1 MRCLAI
7 LTPSRSTLALVFA
20 STLVTSWAA
29 TAGAQSSV
37 GRPLPSPPSIIGSEA
52 AAPSL
57 RLAGFYRRRAA
68 GRGTFL
74 TTADLERRRAA
85 RLSDILRMMPGVS
98 LVPIGG
104 GRFAV
109 ATPRPGGHATFGPTG
124 AERGAC
130 FFDLLLDGVRL
141 TPVPGALPVDIDD
154 IAPARLAAI
163 EVHRATSIPIELQ
176 VGAGSCGVI
185 ALWSRDP

>member
-1 MRCLAI
+1 MRLAI
-7 LTPSRSTLALVFA
+7 LTLSRSPFALALA
-20 STLVTSWAA
+20 SVLMTSSAA
-29 TAGAQSSV
+29 IAGAQSSV
-37 GRPLPSPPSIIGSEA
+37 GRPLTNPPSILGSET

-74 TTADLERRRAA
+74 TTADLERRRAS

-104 GRFAV
+104 ARVAV
-109 ATPRPGGHATFGPTG
+109 AASRPGGHSSFRPTG
-124 AERGAC
+124 AERDAC
-130 FFDLLLDGVRL
+130 FLDILLDGVRL

-154 IAPARLAAI
+154 IAPARLAAVEI
-163 EVHRATSIPIELQ
+163 HRATSIPIELQ

-185 ALWSRDP
+185 AMWSRDP